1 MIEFNDVSLQFIA
14 PIRVTFTAKPCVV
27 TSLSFDPSTVA
38 LSYMIGT
45 GSLAVTLPAVTQ
57 TPDCSQSF
65 TKLQITTVESAA
77 LIQAQVLTAV
87 QLDSTA

>member
-27 TSLSFDPSTVA
+27 ISLSFDPSKVA
-38 LSYMIGT
+38 LSYIIGT